1 MNLINKIEEGK
12 CSVEELQQLLNEQN
26 PIVLYHVMTYIGKE
40 KLDTNSMQRKLEEL
54 SSRRGSSDK
63 LLGYYKVG
71 DLAIATLIKLGKAP
85 SELSSYQSLSEFDQK
100 KIINLL
106 EELEW

>member
-1 MNLINKIEEGK
+1 MNLIKKIEEGK
-12 CSVEELQQLLNEQN
+12 CSIEELQLLLNEEN

-40 KLDTNSMQRKLEEL
+40 KLDTKGIKEKLEEL
-54 SSRRGSSDK
+54 SSKRGSSDK

-85 SELSSYQSLSEFDQK
+85 SKLSSYQSLSEFDQK
-100 KIINLL
+100 MIINLL